1 MCHVS
6 SQQYFP
12 GGTTKGFAQS
22 NRPSIAMGFNTL
34 GNKSH
39 DTSFIPPPT
48 SQLNRMFTEHER
60 PFWP

>member
-12 GGTTKGFAQS
+12 GGTTRGFAQS
-22 NRPSIAMGFNTL
+22 NRPSMAFNTL

-48 SQLNRMFTEHER
+48 SQLNIMFTEN
-60 PFWP
+60 PF